1 MSKKLIKSP
10 VNPLALRELF
20 FAGRARL
27 TFRNQDKGTHMT
39 VHVKQAKDKADRTK
53 KLPIYFV
60 NVSLL
65 GDGDQGYNYL
75 GAIFSDSGKVKLAKN
90 ISWNDRMGQV
100 MRFIVSAL
108 RDPEILRQ
116 KNVALFH
123 EGKCCRCGLPLTN
136 PQSIDRGL
144 GDDCYGKVEKV
155 EAPF

>member
-1 MSKKLIKSP
+1 MARKIIKSL
-10 VNPLALRELF
+10 VNPLALRDLF

-60 NVSLL
+60 SISLL
-65 GDGDQGYNYL
+65 GDGDTGYIFA
-75 GAIFSDSGKVKLAKN
+75 GTIFSDSGKVKLAKG

-155 EAPF
+155 EPPF